1 MSISQMLLSFPPLFP
16 FSFRTSTEP
25 GWVVHWNHWSWVLG
39 QTPKLAYSP
48 LTYYSPTSLSTTL
61 TWLLLHCS
69 VSTPASKCSI
79 SFYLKQQQQKHS
91 FCLCHSAPEDGGC
104 SPTSRPA
111 PQHAVTQCSAS
122 RFTQDILQRSSRGW
136 QCPCMA
142 PGAAY
147 SWHQLDPAV
156 CTERLLLSCCA

>member
-1 MSISQMLLSFPPLFP
+1 MGNALASLELSPRPNTKVCLFSPHILFP
-16 FSFRTSTEP
+16 HISLYHPHMAFVALFSVR
-25 GWVVHWNHWSWVLG
+25 
-39 QTPKLAYSP
+39 
-48 LTYYSPTSLSTTL
+48 
-61 TWLLLHCS
+61 
-69 VSTPASKCSI
+69 TPASKCSI
-79 SFYLKQQQQKHS
+79 SFYLKQQQQQHS

-111 PQHAVTQCSAS
+111 LQRAVTQCSAS
-122 RFTQDILQRSSRGW
+122 RFIQDILQRSSRGW

-147 SWHQLDPAV
+147 SWRQLDPAA